1 MPFACPSSRAP
12 RLVRAVAFAAA
23 CAPLAAS
30 AREVEYHA
38 PAGCPSRDEVAA
50 RLEAS
55 SPEGRAVRIEVRRI
69 EVRRIEVGFS
79 GEVILGDGE
88 TRVLRTVDARTCVAV
103 VEALALIIALDHAPP
118 SDEPT
123 DAPPVATPP
132 VATPPVASPPVAS
145 PLSPSRSREPVTPTH
160 PADSAAPRVVLA
172 FGASV
177 SGTSFAAGAVLP
189 GGALFLDVASTTGL
203 GEMRWLRPSARLSVG
218 RTLPTV
224 AGEAAVQPEFT
235 ITAVSIDA
243 CPVGFAVTAQVG
255 VVACGRAEL
264 GAVRAGAKGDASSTT
279 SRLWQ
284 AGGAIARTQWVLVA
298 AGALRPMIEL
308 SGGVIAPLQ
317 RDRFHFGMFATSPTL
332 SAPPYEGMLAISG
345 GVVLP

>member
-1 MPFACPSSRAP
+1 MPFARPSSRVP

-30 AREVEYHA
+30 AREVEYRA

-69 EVRRIEVGFS
+69 EVGFS
-79 GEVILGDGE
+79 GEVVLGDGE

-118 SDEPT
+118 SDEPA
-123 DAPPVATPP
+123 DTPP
-132 VATPPVASPPVAS
+132 LSTPPVAS
-145 PLSPSRSREPVTPTH
+145 PLSPSPSPARDAVAPTH
-160 PADSAAPRVVLA
+160 PPADSAPPRVVLA
-172 FGASV
+172 FGATV

-203 GEMRWLRPSARLSVG
+203 GEVRWLRPSARLSVG

-243 CPVGFAVTAQVG
+243 CPIGFAVTAEVG

-284 AGGAIARTQWVLVA
+284 AGGAIARTQWVLLS
-298 AGALRPMIEL
+298 AGTLRPMIEL

-317 RDRFHFGMFATSPTL
+317 RDRFHFGALATSPTL
-332 SAPPYEGMLAISG
+332 SAPSYEGMLAISG

>member
-23 CAPLAAS
+23 CVPLAAS
-30 AREVEYHA
+30 AREVEYKA
-38 PAGCPSRDEVAA
+38 PAGCPSRDDVAA

-69 EVRRIEVGFS
+69 EVGFS
-79 GEVILGDGE
+79 GEVVLGDGE
-88 TRVLRTVDARTCVAV
+88 SRVLRTVEARTCVAL

-118 SDEPT
+118 SDEPADT
-123 DAPPVATPP
+123 PPLAAPPA
-132 VATPPVASPPVAS
+132 ASPP
-145 PLSPSRSREPVTPTH
+145 SPSRDAVAPTH
-160 PADSAAPRVVLA
+160 PPAESAAPRVVLA
-172 FGASV
+172 FGATV

-189 GGALFLDVASTTGL
+189 GGALFLDVGSTTGV
-203 GEMRWLRPSARLSVG
+203 GEVRWLRPSARLSVG

-235 ITAVSIDA
+235 ITAVSVDA
-243 CPVGFAVTAQVG
+243 CPIGFAVTAQVG
-255 VVACGRAEL
+255 VVACGRGEL
-264 GAVRAGAKGDASSTT
+264 GAVRAGARGDASSTT

-284 AGGAIARTQWVLVA
+284 AGGAIARTQWVLLA
-298 AGALRPMIEL
+298 AGTLRPMIEL

-317 RDRFHFGMFATSPTL
+317 RDRFHFGALATSPTL
-332 SAPPYEGMLAISG
+332 SAPSYEGVLAISG